1 MNNSGAVFK
10 NDRKQ
15 QDNHPDYKGD
25 AEVDGVKYWVSGWI
39 KTAGPNAKNP
49 GSKFMS
55 LAFTL
60 KESRPAEARPITGM
74 SPDLED
80 DIPF

>member
-1 MNNSGAVFK
+1 MENGGAIFK

-25 AEVDGVKYWVSGWI
+25 CEVGGKKFWVSGWI

-55 LAFTL
+55 LAFTE
-60 KESRPAEARPITGM
+60 KETRPAEARPPMPGAQF
-74 SPDLED
+74 DD

>member
-1 MNNSGAVFK
+1 MDNSGAVFK
-10 NDRKQ
+10 NDRKAE
-15 QDNHPDYKGD
+15 DRHPDYKGD
-25 AEVDGVKYWVSGWI
+25 AEVGGVKYWVSGWI

-55 LAFTL
+55 LAFTV
-60 KESRPAEARPITGM
+60 KDQQPAFAPPPANLGV
-74 SPDLED
+74 DD